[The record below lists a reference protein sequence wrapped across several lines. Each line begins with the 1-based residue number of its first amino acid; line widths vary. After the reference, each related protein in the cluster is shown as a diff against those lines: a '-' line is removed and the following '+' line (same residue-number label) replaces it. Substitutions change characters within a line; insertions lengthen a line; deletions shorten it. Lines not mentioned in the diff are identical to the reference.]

1 MTFRCRETF
10 KLYLNYIILDNAIP
24 FALRNFGPFNT
35 IKGVSVNRVLD
46 PVTYDP

>member
-24 FALRNFGPFNT
+24 FALGNFGQFNT
-35 IKGVSVNRVLD
+35 IKGVSVYRVRD